1 MPLRIIDK
9 YTHESYSLPMNQLAK
24 ELNEILSGSTAFD
37 LLSDYGK
44 RLYFPKGIAAQSA
57 EAKQKAKT
65 YNATIG
71 MAISQGE
78 AIELDSL
85 KKLIP
90 GLSPAEAVTYA
101 PTGGDASLIAL
112 WKDEIIRKNPDV
124 DPVKISNPV
133 VTSGLTHGIC
143 LLMEMFVEK
152 GDSVVVPDMFWGNY
166 RLMLEERREAS
177 IASFPFYTENKGLNI
192 EGFKETIKKSAINK
206 KAVVIVNFPNNPTG
220 YSPSNSEA
228 KALKEMLVSLAEEG
242 YKLLVVMD
250 DAYFGLF
257 YEDDTYK
264 HSLFNELC
272 SAHENILAAK
282 TDGATKEHFVW
293 GFRTGFVTFGAKGMT
308 AGQYKALETK
318 VSASIRC
325 SISNC
330 SRPAQSLLL
339 KAMQDPNY
347 NSEKAAYEV
356 ELKERY
362 LKIKGILAKHADDEY
377 LDPLAFNS
385 GYFMSFELLKG
396 SAEALRKKLLEEEG
410 IGTISIQDKYLRVA
424 FSAVDIGDIED
435 LYAKIYKAASEL

>member
-1 MPLRIIDK
+1 
-9 YTHESYSLPMNQLAK
+9 MNQLAI
-24 ELNEILSGSTAFD
+24 ELNEILSGSTAYD

-57 EAKQKAKT
+57 EAKQKATT
-65 YNATIG
+65 YNATVG
-71 MAISQGE
+71 MATSKGE
-78 AIELDSL
+78 AIELNSM
-85 KKLIP
+85 KKLLP
-90 GLSPAEAVTYA
+90 GLKASEAVTYA
-101 PTGGDASLIAL
+101 PTGGDASLIKL
-112 WKDEIIRKNPDV
+112 WKEEIIKKNPDV
-124 DPVKISNPV
+124 DPEKISNPV

-152 GDSVVVPDMFWGNY
+152 GDAVVVPDMFWGNY

-177 IASFPFYTENKGLNI
+177 IASFPFYTAGKGLNI
-192 EGFKETIKKSAINK
+192 DGFTETIKKSAKNK
-206 KAVVIVNFPNNPTG
+206 RAVVIVNFPNNPTG
-220 YSPSNSEA
+220 YSPTKTEA
-228 KALKEMLVSLAEEG
+228 ASLKDALVALADEG
-242 YKLLVVMD
+242 YKLLVVTD

-293 GFRTGFVTFGAKGMT
+293 GFRTGFITFGARGMS
-308 AGQYKALETK
+308 ADQYKALETK

-339 KAMQDPNY
+339 KAMQDPDY
-347 NSEKAAYEV
+347 NSEKAAYEE

-362 LKIKGILAKHADDEY
+362 HIK
-377 LDPLAFNS
+377 S
-385 GYFMSFELLKG
+385 
-396 SAEALRKKLLEEEG
+396 R
-410 IGTISIQDKYLRVA
+410 A
-424 FSAVDIGDIED
+424 FSLNTQETRSLIRLPLIQGI
-435 LYAKIYKAASEL
+435 S

>member
-1 MPLRIIDK
+1 
-9 YTHESYSLPMNQLAK
+9 MNQLAM

-57 EAKQKAKT
+57 EAKQKATT

-71 MAISQGE
+71 MATSHGE

-85 KKLIP
+85 RKLLP
-90 GLSPAEAVTYA
+90 GLTPAEAVTYA
-101 PTGGDASLIAL
+101 PTGGDAALIKL
-112 WKDEIIRKNPDV
+112 WKNEIVKKNPDV
-124 DPVKISNPV
+124 DPEKISNPV

-152 GDSVVVPDMFWGNY
+152 GDSVIVPDMFWGNY
-166 RLMLEERREAS
+166 RLMLEERREAK
-177 IASFPFYTENKGLNI
+177 IASFPFYSDKGGLNI
-192 EGFKETIKKSAINK
+192 EGFTSTIKESAVNK
-206 KAVVIVNFPNNPTG
+206 RAVVIVNFPNNPTG
-220 YSPSNSEA
+220 YSPTKSEA
-228 KALKEMLVSLAEEG
+228 AALKDALVALADDG
-242 YKLLVVMD
+242 YKLLVVTD

-257 YEDDTYK
+257 FEEDTYK
-264 HSLFNELC
+264 HSLFNELS

-282 TDGATKEHFVW
+282 ADGATKEHFVW

-308 AGQYKALETK
+308 AEQYKALETK

-330 SRPAQSLLL
+330 SKPAQSLLL

-347 NSEKAAYEV
+347 SNEKAAYEA

-362 LKIKGILAKHADDEY
+362 IKIKGILSEHEGDEV
-377 LDPLAFNS
+377 LDPLSFNS
-385 GYFMSFELLKG
+385 GYFMSFKLKKG
-396 SAEALRKKLLEEEG
+396 SAEALRKKLLEEG
-410 IGTISIQDKYLRVA
+410 IGTISIQDKYLRIA
-424 FSAVDIGDIED
+424 FSAVDIGDIDD
-435 LYAKIYKAASEL
+435 LYDRIYKAAAAL

>member
-1 MPLRIIDK
+1 
-9 YTHESYSLPMNQLAK
+9 MNQLAK
-24 ELNEILSGSTAFD
+24 DLNEVLSGSTAFE

-71 MAISQGE
+71 MAISHGE
-78 AIELDSL
+78 AIELNSL
-85 KKLIP
+85 KKLLP
-90 GLSPAEAVTYA
+90 ELKPAEAVTYA
-101 PTGGDASLIAL
+101 PTGGDPALIKL
-112 WKDEIIRKNPDV
+112 WKGDIIKKNPSV
-124 DPVKISNPV
+124 DPEKISNPV

-143 LLMEMFVEK
+143 LLMEMFVNRGE
-152 GDSVVVPDMFWGNY
+152 SVVVPDMFWGNY
-166 RLMLEERREAS
+166 RLMLEERQEAA
-177 IASFPFYTENKGLNI
+177 IASFPFYTEKKGLNI
-192 EGFKETIKKSAINK
+192 GGFVETIKKSAVNK

-220 YSPSNSEA
+220 YSPSKSEA
-228 KALKEMLVSLAEEG
+228 AALKDALVSVADEG
-242 YKLLVVMD
+242 YKLLVVTD

-257 YEDDTYK
+257 YEEDTYK

-293 GFRTGFVTFGAKGMT
+293 GFRTGFITFGSKGMS
-308 AGQYKALETK
+308 AEEYKVLETK
-318 VSASIRC
+318 VAASIRC

-330 SRPAQSLLL
+330 SKPAQSLLL

-347 NSEKAAYEV
+347 SSEKAAYEV

-362 LKIKGILAKHADDEY
+362 LKIKGILAEHENDPV
-377 LDPLAFNS
+377 LDPLTFNS
-385 GYFMSFELLKG
+385 GYFMSYKLKKG
-396 SAEALRKKLLEEEG
+396 SAEVLRKKLLEEDG

-424 FSAVDIGDIED
+424 FSAVDIENIDD
-435 LYAKIYKAASEL
+435 LYAKIYKAASML